1 MLTHSQLVQS
11 VPHLPTNVVRIEM
24 ILCMSIGYDSERLF
38 TFEDQLHQESD
49 VWSSNVAIPTVI
61 ELTQADA
68 SAINDREVWNH

>member
-1 MLTHSQLVQS
+1 
-11 VPHLPTNVVRIEM
+11 M